1 MTSYYI
7 DPERCFEVPFCIPLP
22 DKGTMAARLASIR
35 LIMRDARERQ
45 SRFCAEHRRTLS
57 SQPSRYRHKAK
68 AMMDGGRLKRFVGNL
83 ARRYIDYL
91 DFHQESPKKLSP
103 LAIQIP
109 SLCPSLS
116 PPLSYLFG
124 PPRKDDFNS
133 IIKSNLSWSQ
143 FAAPAPAGWREQFL
157 YERRWEREVEHRIL
171 NEYSDSEREA
181 EYAAL
186 ESLRRQLRTCLR
198 TGAET
203 PPPLERKLPIP
214 LPLSTSPL
222 SSLNAPPG
230 NEGTQIKSGTVA
242 DSGLSTVDGKRS
254 TFPASEA
261 QINKGAVRQ
270 QLSTEHTKQRSPLS
284 FCPSHRRPALQIVIP
299 GSDRHEPWLDRPIC
313 SSPLS
318 GVGVSSPSVL
328 LNAHAVR
335 EYLDLVHGPHPLL
348 PGPASPRL
356 CYPSPPLPPSPSKL
370 ATDNPAVQ
378 MSPKYLIH
386 HGALTVLPTSF
397 LSVSTKQNSEPRSG
411 TLRPLPSTWPSPHI
425 YQPQPIHASKRR
437 ASLGIIAAFGGTSK
451 VFLPCIY
458 LRAPYPIN

>member
-22 DKGTMAARLASIR
+22 DKGTMATRLASIQ

-45 SRFCAEHRRTLS
+45 SQFCAEHRRTLS
-57 SQPSRYRHKAK
+57 PQPSRYRYKAK

-83 ARRYIDYL
+83 ARRYADYL
-91 DFHQESPKKLSP
+91 DFHQESPQKLSP

-133 IIKSNLSWSQ
+133 ILKSNLSWSQ

-157 YERRWEREVEHRIL
+157 HERRWEREVEHRIL

-198 TGAET
+198 TGAKT
-203 PPPLERKLPIP
+203 PPPLERKRPIP

-222 SSLNAPPG
+222 SSLNAMLC
-230 NEGTQIKSGTVA
+230 NEGAQIKSVA
-242 DSGLSTVDGKRS
+242 VAGSGLSTVDDKHS
-254 TFPASEA
+254 AFLASEA

-270 QLSTEHTKQRSPLS
+270 QLPTEHTEQGSSLS
-284 FCPSHRRPALQIVIP
+284 FRPRPTLQIVIP
-299 GSDRHEPWLDRPIC
+299 GSDHHEPWLNGPIC
-313 SSPLS
+313 NSPLS
-318 GVGVSSPSVL
+318 GVEVSPPSVL

-335 EYLDLVHGPHPLL
+335 EYLDLVHGPHSLL
-348 PGPASPRL
+348 PRPASPRL
-356 CYPSPPLPPSPSKL
+356 CYPPPPLSSSPSKL
-370 ATDNPAVQ
+370 ATDDPAEQ
-378 MSPKYLIH
+378 MSLKYLTR
-386 HGALTVLPTSF
+386 HGAWTILPTSF

-411 TLRPLPSTWPSPHI
+411 SLRPLSFTRPGSHI

-437 ASLGIIAAFGGTSK
+437 ASFGIATFGGTSK
-451 VFLPCIY
+451 RPRLMA
-458 LRAPYPIN
+458 RA

>member
-22 DKGTMAARLASIR
+22 DKGIMAARLASIQ
-35 LIMRDARERQ
+35 LIMRDAREGQ
-45 SRFCAEHRRTLS
+45 SQFCAEHRRTLS
-57 SQPSRYRHKAK
+57 SQPSQYRYIAK

-133 IIKSNLSWSQ
+133 IIKNNLSWSQ

-203 PPPLERKLPIP
+203 PPPLERKRPIP
-214 LPLSTSPL
+214 LPLSTPPL
-222 SSLNAPPG
+222 SSSNAPPC
-230 NEGTQIKSGTVA
+230 NESAHIKSEAVA

-254 TFPASEA
+254 AFLASEA
-261 QINKGAVRQ
+261 QINKGTVRQ
-270 QLSTEHTKQRSPLS
+270 QLPTEHTGQRLS
-284 FCPSHRRPALQIVIP
+284 LSARPSHRRPALQIVIP
-299 GSDRHEPWLDRPIC
+299 GSDRHEPWLNGPIC

-318 GVGVSSPSVL
+318 GVDVSSPSVL
-328 LNAHAVR
+328 LDAHAVR

-356 CYPSPPLPPSPSKL
+356 CYPSPPLPPSPCKL
-370 ATDNPAVQ
+370 ATDNPAEQ
-378 MSPKYLIH
+378 MSLNYLTH
-386 HGALTVLPTSF
+386 PGARTILPTSF

-411 TLRPLPSTWPSPHI
+411 ALRLLPSTWPGSHI

-437 ASLGIIAAFGGTSK
+437 ASLGIAAFGGTSK
-451 VFLPCIY
+451 RPRLMA
-458 LRAPYPIN
+458 RA

>member
-22 DKGTMAARLASIR
+22 DKGTMAARLASIQ
-35 LIMRDARERQ
+35 LITRDARERQ
-45 SRFCAEHRRTLS
+45 SQFCAEHRRTLS
-57 SQPSRYRHKAK
+57 SQPSRYRYKAE

-133 IIKSNLSWSQ
+133 IIKNNLSWSQ

-171 NEYSDSEREA
+171 NVYSDSEREA
-181 EYAAL
+181 EYTAL
-186 ESLRRQLRTCLR
+186 ESLRRQFRTCLR
-198 TGAET
+198 TGAGT
-203 PPPLERKLPIP
+203 PPQLERKRPVP
-214 LPLSTSPL
+214 LPLSTPPL
-222 SSLNAPPG
+222 SSSNAPPC
-230 NEGTQIKSGTVA
+230 NEGAQIKSEAVA
-242 DSGLSTVDGKRS
+242 DSGLSIVD
-254 TFPASEA
+254 
-261 QINKGAVRQ
+261 VRQ
-270 QLSTEHTKQRSPLS
+270 QLPTEHTEQGSSLS
-284 FCPSHRRPALQIVIP
+284 FRPLHRRPALQIVIP
-299 GSDRHEPWLDRPIC
+299 GSDHHEPWLNGPIC

-318 GVGVSSPSVL
+318 GVDVSSPSVL
-328 LNAHAVR
+328 LDAHAVR
-335 EYLDLVHGPHPLL
+335 EYLDLIHGPHPLL
-348 PGPASPRL
+348 HGPASPRL

-370 ATDNPAVQ
+370 ATDNPAEQ
-378 MSPKYLIH
+378 MPLKYLTH
-386 HGALTVLPTSF
+386 HGAWTILPTSF

-411 TLRPLPSTWPSPHI
+411 ALRPLPSTWPGSHI

-437 ASLGIIAAFGGTSK
+437 ASLGIASLGGTSK
-451 VFLPCIY
+451 RPRLMA
-458 LRAPYPIN
+458 RA

>member
-22 DKGTMAARLASIR
+22 DKGSMAARLASIQ

-45 SRFCAEHRRTLS
+45 SQFCAEHRRTLS
-57 SQPSRYRHKAK
+57 SQPSRYRYKAK

-133 IIKSNLSWSQ
+133 IIKNNLSWSQ

-171 NEYSDSEREA
+171 NEYSDNEREA
-181 EYAAL
+181 EYTAL

-203 PPPLERKLPIP
+203 PPQLERKHPIP
-214 LPLSTSPL
+214 LPLISTPFG
-222 SSLNAPPG
+222 A
-230 NEGTQIKSGTVA
+230 QIKSVVVA

-254 TFPASEA
+254 AFLASEA

-270 QLSTEHTKQRSPLS
+270 QLPTEHTEQRSSLS
-284 FCPSHRRPALQIVIP
+284 FRPSHRRPALQIAIP
-299 GSDRHEPWLDRPIC
+299 GSDHLEPWLNGPIC

-318 GVGVSSPSVL
+318 GVDVSSPSVL

-335 EYLDLVHGPHPLL
+335 DYLDLVHGPHPLL

-370 ATDNPAVQ
+370 ATDDPAEK
-378 MSPKYLIH
+378 MPLTH
-386 HGALTVLPTSF
+386 HGAWTILPTSF

-411 TLRPLPSTWPSPHI
+411 ALRPLPSTWPGSHI
-425 YQPQPIHASKRR
+425 YQPRPIHASKRR
-437 ASLGIIAAFGGTSK
+437 ASLGIAVFGGTSK
-451 VFLPCIY
+451 RPRLMA
-458 LRAPYPIN
+458 RA

>member
-1 MTSYYI
+1 
-7 DPERCFEVPFCIPLP
+7 
-22 DKGTMAARLASIR
+22 MAARLEGIR

-45 SRFCAEHRRTLS
+45 SQFCAEHRRTLS
-57 SQPSRYRHKAK
+57 SQPSRYRYKAK

-124 PPRKDDFNS
+124 PPRKDDFDS
-133 IIKSNLSWSQ
+133 IIKNNLSWSQ

-203 PPPLERKLPIP
+203 PPPLERKRPIS
-214 LPLSTSPL
+214 LPLSTPPL
-222 SSLNAPPG
+222 SSSNVPPC
-230 NEGTQIKSGTVA
+230 NEGAQIKSEAVA
-242 DSGLSTVDGKRS
+242 DSGLSTVD
-254 TFPASEA
+254 
-261 QINKGAVRQ
+261 VRQ
-270 QLSTEHTKQRSPLS
+270 QLPTGHTEQRPSLSTR
-284 FCPSHRRPALQIVIP
+284 PSHRRPALQVVIP
-299 GSDRHEPWLDRPIC
+299 GSDHHEPWLNGPIC

-318 GVGVSSPSVL
+318 GVDVSSPSVL

-348 PGPASPRL
+348 PGSASPRL
-356 CYPSPPLPPSPSKL
+356 CYPSPPLPPSPCKL
-370 ATDNPAVQ
+370 ATDNPAEQ
-378 MSPKYLIH
+378 ISLKYLTH
-386 HGALTVLPTSF
+386 QGARTILPTSF
-397 LSVSTKQNSEPRSG
+397 LSVSMKQNSEPRSG
-411 TLRPLPSTWPSPHI
+411 ALRLLPSTWPGSHI

-437 ASLGIIAAFGGTSK
+437 ASLGTFGGTSK
-451 VFLPCIY
+451 RPRLMA
-458 LRAPYPIN
+458 RA

>member
-45 SRFCAEHRRTLS
+45 SQFCAEHRRTLS
-57 SQPSRYRHKAK
+57 SQPSRYRYKAE
-68 AMMDGGRLKRFVGNL
+68 AMMDGGRLK
-83 ARRYIDYL
+83 A
-91 DFHQESPKKLSP
+91 PKKLSP

-133 IIKSNLSWSQ
+133 IIKNNLSWSQ

-198 TGAET
+198 TGPET
-203 PPPLERKLPIP
+203 PPPLERKRPIS
-214 LPLSTSPL
+214 LPLSTPPL
-222 SSLNAPPG
+222 SSSNVPPC
-230 NEGTQIKSGTVA
+230 NEGAQIKSEAVA

-254 TFPASEA
+254 AFLASEA

-270 QLSTEHTKQRSPLS
+270 QLPTEHTEQRSSLS
-284 FCPSHRRPALQIVIP
+284 FRPSHRRPALQIDIP
-299 GSDRHEPWLDRPIC
+299 GSDHHEPWLNGPIC

-318 GVGVSSPSVL
+318 GVDVSSPSVL
-328 LNAHAVR
+328 LNAPAVR

-370 ATDNPAVQ
+370 ATDNPAEQ
-378 MSPKYLIH
+378 MSLKYLTH
-386 HGALTVLPTSF
+386 HGARTILPTIPS
-397 LSVSTKQNSEPRSG
+397 PRSG
-411 TLRPLPSTWPSPHI
+411 ALRLLPSTWPGSHI

-437 ASLGIIAAFGGTSK
+437 ASLGIAAFGGTSK
-451 VFLPCIY
+451 RPRLMA
-458 LRAPYPIN
+458 RA